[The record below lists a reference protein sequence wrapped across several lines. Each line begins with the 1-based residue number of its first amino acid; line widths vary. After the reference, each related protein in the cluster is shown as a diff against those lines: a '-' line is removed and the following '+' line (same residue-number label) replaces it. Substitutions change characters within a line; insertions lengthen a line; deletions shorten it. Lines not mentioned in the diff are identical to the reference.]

1 MMQNT
6 KKWIIRGLLSAAAVT
21 ALVLL
26 VLNIGSFPEL
36 MHTTFFQVV
45 ATIVAL
51 NTMVYAVLDLER
63 SPHCRPRRLT
73 LRARSRSS
81 PVVVGQ
87 F

>member
-6 KKWIIRGLLSAAAVT
+6 RKWFIRGLLSVAAVT

-51 NTMVYAVLDLER
+51 NTMVYAVLG
-63 SPHCRPRRLT
+63 CRKVAALP
-73 LRARSRSS
+73 AREAPASRS
-81 PVVVGQ
+81 VTE
-87 F
+87 

>member
-51 NTMVYAVLDLER
+51 NTMVYAVLGSRKVAALPAKET
-63 SPHCRPRRLT
+63 HT
-73 LRARSRSS
+73 ARS
-81 PVVVGQ
+81 VTE
-87 F
+87 